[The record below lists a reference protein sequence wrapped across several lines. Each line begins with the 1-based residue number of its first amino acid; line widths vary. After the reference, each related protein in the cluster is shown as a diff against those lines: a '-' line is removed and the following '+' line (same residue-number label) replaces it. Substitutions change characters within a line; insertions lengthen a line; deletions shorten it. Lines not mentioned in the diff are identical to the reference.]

1 MEDKHDI
8 ELIRG
13 RVLSM
18 RGFQVIIDRD
28 VADIYGITTRD
39 VNKAVKNNPN
49 KFPDGYIISLSK
61 DEKRQLVENFHRF
74 APLKHSTVSPHAFTE
89 KGLYMLATII
99 KGEVATEA
107 TIAIIETYAK
117 LRQLERLIVTSNE
130 APVPDSKK
138 IQQLITEVFTDNL
151 PVKIKKTIFT
161 INTGLIKFTVETTRE
176 R

>member
-8 ELIRG
+8 ELVRD

-18 RGFQVIIDRD
+18 RGLQVIIDRD

-74 APLKHSTVSPHAFTE
+74 EPLKHSTVLPHAFTE
-89 KGLYMLATII
+89 KGLYMLATIV

-107 TIAIIETYAK
+107 
-117 LRQLERLIVTSNE
+117 
-130 APVPDSKK
+130 
-138 IQQLITEVFTDNL
+138 
-151 PVKIKKTIFT
+151 
-161 INTGLIKFTVETTRE
+161 G
-176 R
+176 

>member
-8 ELIRG
+8 ELVRG

-18 RGFQVIIDRD
+18 RGLQVIIDRD

-74 APLKHSTVSPHAFTE
+74 EPLKHSTVSPHAFTE
-89 KGLYMLATII
+89 KGLYMLATIV

-130 APVPDSKK
+130 VPVPDSKK

-161 INTGLIKFTVETTRE
+161 INTGLIKFTVETTHE